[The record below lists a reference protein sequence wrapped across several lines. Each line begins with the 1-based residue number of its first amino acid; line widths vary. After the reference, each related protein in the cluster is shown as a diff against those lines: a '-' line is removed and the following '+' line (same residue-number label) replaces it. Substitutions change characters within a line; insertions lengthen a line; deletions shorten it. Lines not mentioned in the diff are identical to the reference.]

1 MPRRV
6 GGSPRSGKSDIRPI
20 RTGGPRRRYRTVA
33 ERIVELIA
41 AGVYPARTMLP
52 PERELATRLEVSRST
67 VREAIA
73 VLETLRIVNVR
84 MNHGIEV
91 TDAALSVELPWRSA
105 LLDAAPNEQL
115 SALRPLAAE
124 AAAIAALKTHH
135 SMQQPLADLVARM
148 ETKLAAGESFEA
160 ERIAFHCGLA
170 DVSGNGVLGVLMRQL
185 WAALSASAWTD
196 EHRGHATAA
205 DLRREIGSLR
215 KVLQALREG
224 LPPEA
229 RSPMES
235 YFRRLEGVWPGGE
248 HSFDPALRTQT
259 SRVAAKS
266 ARAKRSPSRVAL
278 RGWRAE

>member
-6 GGSPRSGKSDIRPI
+6 GGSRRSGKSDIRPI
-20 RTGGPRRRYRTVA
+20 RTGAPRRRYRAVA
-33 ERIVELIA
+33 ERIVELIG
-41 AGVYPARTMLP
+41 AGVYPARTMLT
-52 PERELATRLEVSRST
+52 PERELAARLEVSRST
-67 VREAIA
+67 VREAVA

-124 AAAIAALKTHH
+124 AAAIAALTTHH
-135 SMQQPLADLVARM
+135 SMQQPIADLVSRM

-170 DVSGNGVLGVLMRQL
+170 HLSGNGVLGVLVRQL

-229 RSPMES
+229 RSRMES
-235 YFRRLEGVWPGGE
+235 YFRRLEGVWPGGK
-248 HSFDPALRTQT
+248 HSFDPRLRLH
-259 SRVAAKS
+259 R
-266 ARAKRSPSRVAL
+266 
-278 RGWRAE
+278 